1 MGAGN
6 MWGLLERTVAVECLG
21 TVAGELKKSKA
32 DLQGLL
38 PASEYS
44 ALETF
49 FSRTV
54 EAAGTSPLCI
64 LDLLYAPLIPPPP
77 PPSPPP
83 LFIPMVRSLVDCCI
97 CGVSKITYATA
108 VLLIAGQLP
117 AKTGKGSQGQCIV
130 GGKFAESGLPMDAHF
145 NDLWTCSPS

>member
-1 MGAGN
+1 MFVECGLHMGPTGGSLASSPFFVFTPALHIQAYAYGCSTPTQMMKCVSYMVIMLLCFYVRDASRADKTCMLYECAAGN

-21 TVAGELKKSKA
+21 TTAGEFKKSKA

-54 EAAGTSPLCI
+54 EAAGRPSSYTGLI
-64 LDLLYAPLIPPPP
+64 LL
-77 PPSPPP
+77 
-83 LFIPMVRSLVDCCI
+83 
-97 CGVSKITYATA
+97 
-108 VLLIAGQLP
+108 
-117 AKTGKGSQGQCIV
+117 
-130 GGKFAESGLPMDAHF
+130 
-145 NDLWTCSPS
+145 

>member
-1 MGAGN
+1 MSAGN

-21 TVAGELKKSKA
+21 TVAAELKRSKA

-54 EAAGTSPLCI
+54 EAAGASPTA
-64 LDLLYAPLIPPPP
+64 LL
-77 PPSPPP
+77 S
-83 LFIPMVRSLVDCCI
+83 S
-97 CGVSKITYATA
+97 
-108 VLLIAGQLP
+108 
-117 AKTGKGSQGQCIV
+117 
-130 GGKFAESGLPMDAHF
+130 
-145 NDLWTCSPS
+145 

>member
-1 MGAGN
+1 

-32 DLQGLL
+32 DLQSLL

-54 EAAGTSPLCI
+54 EAAGTSPYCTHHP
-64 LDLLYAPLIPPPP
+64 LYAPLPVIPPYNITFFTP
-77 PPSPPP
+77 
-83 LFIPMVRSLVDCCI
+83 IVACCI
-97 CGVSKITYATA
+97 KGYVLHEWTA
-108 VLLIAGQLP
+108 DSRVTISFGRQWHGA
-117 AKTGKGSQGQCIV
+117 
-130 GGKFAESGLPMDAHF
+130 
-145 NDLWTCSPS
+145 

>member
-1 MGAGN
+1 MSAGN
-6 MWGLLERTVAVECLG
+6 MWGLLERTVAVDCLG

-54 EAAGTSPLCI
+54 EAAGMNPCTFHLS
-64 LDLLYAPLIPPPP
+64 YAPTHVFRKLVRDVAPPPALHLSQCKP
-77 PPSPPP
+77 YCLYS
-83 LFIPMVRSLVDCCI
+83 I
-97 CGVSKITYATA
+97 CH
-108 VLLIAGQLP
+108 LH
-117 AKTGKGSQGQCIV
+117 C
-130 GGKFAESGLPMDAHF
+130 
-145 NDLWTCSPS
+145 

>member
-1 MGAGN
+1 MSLASVNHANVHHKNPKHMGAGN

-21 TVAGELKKSKA
+21 TVAFELKKSKA

-77 PPSPPP
+77 PPPPSPP
-83 LFIPMVRSLVDCCI
+83 LHTHGEIPC
-97 CGVSKITYATA
+97 
-108 VLLIAGQLP
+108 
-117 AKTGKGSQGQCIV
+117 
-130 GGKFAESGLPMDAHF
+130 
-145 NDLWTCSPS
+145 

>member
-21 TVAGELKKSKA
+21 TVAGELRKSKA

-54 EAAGTSPLCI
+54 DAAGAGPLCTPR
-64 LDLLYAPLIPPPP
+64 LLYATFMLSLPPPHP
-77 PPSPPP
+77 PRFP
-83 LFIPMVRSLVDCCI
+83 C
-97 CGVSKITYATA
+97 
-108 VLLIAGQLP
+108 
-117 AKTGKGSQGQCIV
+117 
-130 GGKFAESGLPMDAHF
+130 
-145 NDLWTCSPS
+145 

>member
-1 MGAGN
+1 

-54 EAAGTSPLCI
+54 EAAGT
-64 LDLLYAPLIPPPP
+64 
-77 PPSPPP
+77 
-83 LFIPMVRSLVDCCI
+83 
-97 CGVSKITYATA
+97 
-108 VLLIAGQLP
+108 
-117 AKTGKGSQGQCIV
+117 
-130 GGKFAESGLPMDAHF
+130 
-145 NDLWTCSPS
+145 

>member
-6 MWGLLERTVAVECLG
+6 MWGLLERTVAVECLA

-44 ALETF
+44 SLETF

-54 EAAGTSPLCI
+54 EAAGQNCYPVEE
-64 LDLLYAPLIPPPP
+64 DLH
-77 PPSPPP
+77 
-83 LFIPMVRSLVDCCI
+83 SLLR
-97 CGVSKITYATA
+97 TA
-108 VLLIAGQLP
+108 VL
-117 AKTGKGSQGQCIV
+117 TVS
-130 GGKFAESGLPMDAHF
+130 DAVA
-145 NDLWTCSPS
+145 

>member
-1 MGAGN
+1 MQQCSNAGN

-21 TVAGELKKSKA
+21 TVASELKKSKA

-54 EAAGTSPLCI
+54 EAAGQS
-64 LDLLYAPLIPPPP
+64 
-77 PPSPPP
+77 
-83 LFIPMVRSLVDCCI
+83 R
-97 CGVSKITYATA
+97 
-108 VLLIAGQLP
+108 VLLSSPIAVVSSKVFWCLSML
-117 AKTGKGSQGQCIV
+117 K
-130 GGKFAESGLPMDAHF
+130 H
-145 NDLWTCSPS
+145 

>member
-1 MGAGN
+1 MHAGN
-6 MWGLLERTVAVECLG
+6 MWGLLERTVAVECLA

-54 EAAGTSPLCI
+54 EAAGLH
-64 LDLLYAPLIPPPP
+64 
-77 PPSPPP
+77 
-83 LFIPMVRSLVDCCI
+83 F
-97 CGVSKITYATA
+97 SKQF
-108 VLLIAGQLP
+108 LSNLRDRE
-117 AKTGKGSQGQCIV
+117 C
-130 GGKFAESGLPMDAHF
+130 
-145 NDLWTCSPS
+145 W

>member
-1 MGAGN
+1 MSNAGN

-21 TVAGELKKSKA
+21 TVASELKKSKA

-54 EAAGTSPLCI
+54 EAAGQLLNLQLSPVVLSVC
-64 LDLLYAPLIPPPP
+64 
-77 PPSPPP
+77 
-83 LFIPMVRSLVDCCI
+83 LV
-97 CGVSKITYATA
+97 SSN
-108 VLLIAGQLP
+108 
-117 AKTGKGSQGQCIV
+117 AKTLG
-130 GGKFAESGLPMDAHF
+130 
-145 NDLWTCSPS
+145 

>member
-1 MGAGN
+1 

-54 EAAGTSPLCI
+54 EAAGTSPTA
-64 LDLLYAPLIPPPP
+64 LLSISLTLLGCLSQVKSI
-77 PPSPPP
+77 STSQQCR
-83 LFIPMVRSLVDCCI
+83 FFRTSGRVR
-97 CGVSKITYATA
+97 
-108 VLLIAGQLP
+108 
-117 AKTGKGSQGQCIV
+117 
-130 GGKFAESGLPMDAHF
+130 
-145 NDLWTCSPS
+145 